1 MQRYVLERCLHGM
14 FVLLGVSVVTFVL
27 VQLTGDPA
35 AAMLGPDATPAEIEA
50 LRERRGFDDPILLQ
64 YVRYIGTVARGDLGT
79 SYLYSQ
85 PAISLVIERI
95 PATMELTAAALA
107 ITLVISLPLGVLS
120 AIKRDSLV
128 DRLSAIFVFGNQAM
142 PVFWAGILGIM
153 IFSVSL
159 GWLPASGRGSA
170 SHLIMPAVVLGLHS
184 AAYQV
189 RLLRSALL
197 DVLSQDYVR
206 TARAKGLREYNVIM
220 RHALRNALVPLITAT
235 GIQFAT
241 LMGGSVITETVF
253 AWPGVG
259 TLAVQAINNRDIP
272 LVMAA
277 TFFFAITIL
286 IVNLLVDI
294 SYGFVDPRIRLS

>member
-1 MQRYVLERCLHGM
+1 MQRYVIERCMHGLL
-14 FVLLGVSVVTFVL
+14 VLLGVSVVTFAL
-27 VQLTGDPA
+27 IQLTGDPA
-35 AAMLGPDATPAEIEA
+35 AAMLGPDATRDQIEA
-50 LRERRGFDDPILLQ
+50 LRERRGFDDPIALQ
-64 YVRYIGTVARGDLGT
+64 YVRYVGSVAQGDFGT
-79 SYLYSQ
+79 SYLYKQS
-85 PAISLVIERI
+85 AFSLVIERI
-95 PATMELTAAALA
+95 PATFELTVAALA
-107 ITLVISLPLGVLS
+107 ITLVLAIPLGIWS
-120 AIKRDSLV
+120 AVKRDSAI
-128 DRLSAIFVFGNQAM
+128 DKLSAIFVFGNQAM

-159 GWLPASGRGSA
+159 GWLPASGRGSI

-197 DVLSQDYVR
+197 DVLTEDYVR
-206 TARAKGLREYNVIM
+206 TARAKGLREWSVIN

-259 TLAVQAINNRDIP
+259 RLAVQAINNRDIP

-286 IVNLLVDI
+286 IVNLIVDL
-294 SYGFVDPRIRLS
+294 SYGFVDPRVRVN